1 MLQGL
6 PVSPGVAVGRAVILR
21 FGRMPAFRRSVAP
34 EDLEREER
42 RLRRAAARAGEELAR
57 HSREAK
63 GDMGSEL
70 AAILEAHS
78 LIASDETYLGAVVE
92 RIHRER
98 EADIADVAREIG
110 CQLSGGERSGKGD
123 FPRGSILV
131 ADELSPV
138 EAARL
143 DP

>member
-6 PVSPGVAVGRAVILR
+6 SVSPGVAVGRAVIVR
-21 FGRMPAFRRSVAP
+21 FGRLPAFRRAVGP
-34 EDLEREER
+34 EEFEREEKR
-42 RLRRAAARAGEELAR
+42 FRRAAARAGEELAR

-92 RIHRER
+92 RIRRER
-98 EADIADVAREIG
+98 ANAEWALAE
-110 CQLSGGERSGKGD
+110 
-123 FPRGSILV
+123 
-131 ADELSPV
+131 
-138 EAARL
+138 EAA
-143 DP
+143 PAEVAVKPVP